1 MDKVWRRYLLGLLLA
16 LALLA
21 PIGYL
26 IFQIFPLLGYADPAD
41 APDILKTAV
50 MFVFVVIML
59 VIFALTT
66 GDTYNELQRRRLDK
80 KKRGK

>member
-1 MDKVWRRYLLGLLLA
+1 MDKVWRRYLLGCLLA
-16 LALLA
+16 LALMA

-50 MFVFVVIML
+50 LFVFV